1 LRPSPPPHLL
11 NILPTKTLG
20 FSAGHTV
27 LYGSLRSYEHLRVFG
42 CRCYP
47 NFSATAPHK
56 LAPRSSLCV
65 FLGYSPHHKGY
76 CCLDWS
82 SNRIII
88 SSMSS
93 LMRRPSPSPR
103 IMVVPHPRT

>member
-1 LRPSPPPHLL
+1 
-11 NILPTKTLG
+11 
-20 FSAGHTV
+20 
-27 LYGSLRSYEHLRVFG
+27 
-42 CRCYP
+42 
-47 NFSATAPHK
+47 
-56 LAPRSSLCV
+56 LCV

-103 IMVVPHPRT
+103 IVVVLDPRT